1 MRERVSDFEYT
12 QNLTKE
18 ERIENRNDTHKEEP
32 SFFDSSL
39 RGQNLSFARNTK
51 KWKEIYK
58 WKIFVYTQSLA
69 AENTNLL
76 SFFFPIYK

>member
-51 KWKEIYK
+51 K
-58 WKIFVYTQSLA
+58 
-69 AENTNLL
+69 
-76 SFFFPIYK
+76 